1 MIIAHPEG
9 TEYKTSQT
17 KAGSAGTISAGTA
30 FFVLPKREPE
40 SGTKKNSVRTKKN
53 SVRTKKNFRAH
64 EKKFT
69 CARKKISVRMK
80 KNFRAHEKKF
90 SCE

>member
-40 SGTKKNSVRTKKN
+40 SGTKKNSVRTKKKILCARKKIY
-53 SVRTKKNFRAH
+53 VRTKKNLRAH
-64 EKKFT
+64 EKKFL
-69 CARKKISVRMK
+69 CA
-80 KNFRAHEKKF
+80 
-90 SCE
+90 

>member
-53 SVRTKKNFRAH
+53 FCAH
-64 EKKFT
+64 EKKFL
-69 CARKKISVRMK
+69 CARKKIFVRMK
-80 KNFRAHEKKF
+80 KNLRAHEKKF
-90 SCE
+90 S